1 MAIMLYR
8 CRSPDENCYEYM
20 KEYTTFSSHLFS
32 FFLLNWQHVLEHGKP
47 YEKAEIMKKL
57 AGQIVQMS
65 QHKFASNVV
74 EKCLEF
80 GGPVERQILIS
91 EMLGHTDENEP
102 LQVVFLIL
110 LMLDLGYLCF

>member
-1 MAIMLYR
+1 
-8 CRSPDENCYEYM
+8 
-20 KEYTTFSSHLFS
+20 
-32 FFLLNWQHVLEHGKP
+32 
-47 YEKAEIMKKL
+47 MKKL

-80 GGPVERQILIS
+80 GGANERQILIS

-102 LQVVFLIL
+102 LQVVSLKSYFPLMMGSNEVMLAFFLKIFFINL
-110 LMLDLGYLCF
+110 NFMNFVGNDERSICKLCSSESS

>member
-1 MAIMLYR
+1 M
-8 CRSPDENCYEYM
+8 
-20 KEYTTFSSHLFS
+20 T
-32 FFLLNWQHVLEHGKP
+32 
-47 YEKAEIMKKL
+47 KL

-80 GGPVERQILIS
+80 GGPTERQILIS

-102 LQVVFLIL
+102 LQVLDSFPIVAFGMHYRETSELKRLNLASTFYIPVAIL
-110 LMLDLGYLCF
+110 SSHLENSMEV

>member
-1 MAIMLYR
+1 MYLQLLML
-8 CRSPDENCYEYM
+8 
-20 KEYTTFSSHLFS
+20 
-32 FFLLNWQHVLEHGKP
+32 FFPLKWQHVLEHGKP

-80 GGPVERQILIS
+80 GGPNERQILIS
-91 EMLGHTDENEP
+91 EMLGLNDENEP
-102 LQVVFLIL
+102 LQVVSLKSYFP
-110 LMLDLGYLCF
+110 LMMGSRGMMLALF